1 MDRTRTEKK
10 FLISD
15 WTTKILKISDQI
27 GPIGSW
33 IPGLNQSR
41 YFNRSSTVFFDW
53 LFLKSIDQGFTNKM
67 VSNDGTAISNKQIG
81 GLINGSIRCCS
92 PWCTSFS
99 CSDNLFA
106 TKIFALKISK
116 NYQLATWTGTKLV
129 PLQVF
134 IDMLTLRLTESSET
148 SRLWAFENKWSKI
161 KSQIQYHE
169 VCVILSHDSWRM
181 LLLELTSTCTT
192 RKLHEHSWI
201 ILSTSTMVG
210 FITKLERVFRHDSSD
225 NLNHGTISKAFGF
238 VSFIASKEVK
248 NSSQNANVFWKTFHS
263 ESVEQ
268 IT

>member
-161 KSQIQYHE
+161 KSQIQYPE
-169 VCVILSHDSWRM
+169 VCVINSHESWLMIDDACSCWSLPRLAPRENCMNILGLSCPPLLWLGLSQNLNEYFDMIPVITLTMVRFRRPLASYH
-181 LLLELTSTCTT
+181 LLL
-192 RKLHEHSWI
+192 
-201 ILSTSTMVG
+201 
-210 FITKLERVFRHDSSD
+210 
-225 NLNHGTISKAFGF
+225 
-238 VSFIASKEVK
+238 VK
-248 NSSQNANVFWKTFHS
+248 K
-263 ESVEQ
+263 
-268 IT
+268 